1 MTRLIVIFMS
11 TVFIVLVFL
20 GILFLKDSYQIL
32 PVAASNTGEP
42 TQFSSWRDF
51 KAPDGKFSVMMPSFP
66 QNAKQSMKD
75 PKTKQPRQYD
85 MYVAEKD
92 NGTIFMISLITFVNN
107 TETPE
112 LLQKSV
118 VNDLLAANP
127 TNQLKTMKVGDY
139 KGMKTMDFSIENAT
153 MTIEGM
159 TFSKGETL
167 YLLSAIFPNATY
179 NPEEFRY
186 FVNSFDLR

>member
-1 MTRLIVIFMS
+1 MTRLIVFVMA
-11 TVFIVLVFL
+11 TAFIVLSIL
-20 GILFLKDSYQIL
+20 GILFIKDSYKVL
-32 PVAASNTGEP
+32 PIADSSIGAP

-51 KAPDGKFSVMMPSFP
+51 KAPDGKFSVMVPAFP

-92 NGTIFMISLITFVNN
+92 NGTIFMISIITFVNN

-118 VNDLLAANP
+118 VNDLLTANP

-139 KGMKTMDFSIENAT
+139 KGLKTMDFSIENGN

-167 YLLSAIFPNATY
+167 YLLSAIFPNTVY